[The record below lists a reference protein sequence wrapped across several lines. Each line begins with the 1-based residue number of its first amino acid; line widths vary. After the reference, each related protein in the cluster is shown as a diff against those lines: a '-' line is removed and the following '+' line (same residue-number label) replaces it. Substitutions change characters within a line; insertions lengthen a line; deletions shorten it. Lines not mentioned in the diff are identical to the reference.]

1 MHTISACENL
11 NSIFSILMSAFLICA
26 NVVNNAFVNTS
37 SGSPINVLTLSLGG
51 FFPVG
56 IPISKT
62 SSTIL

>member
-1 MHTISACENL
+1 
-11 NSIFSILMSAFLICA
+11 MSAFLICA

-37 SGSPINVLTLSLGG
+37 SGSPINVFTLSLGA

-56 IPISKT
+56 TPISNT